1 MQSHHHTDVSPSRL
15 EWVLMA
21 LIWWLFLAM
30 VQVDWTVPWFEPDL
44 RPNRPAPLSAL
55 FLPLVF
61 LLHTYWL
68 IPHYVRTRQWGR
80 YALSLIALC
89 VLPEL
94 IRAAMYSNGSAAT
107 FRQAL
112 VGRDSLLFA
121 TLSPVTP
128 ALLLSFAYRFTRDWW
143 RYQRRI
149 EQLETQRLR
158 QEVQALKAQID
169 PHFLFNNLQALDEL
183 ISSDREDARTYLSA
197 LSNTCRYLIQ
207 SANRELVLWSEE
219 WTFVQDYLHLLEVRF
234 GDVYQFDVAGDPRSV
249 TDSMI
254 PPTSLQQLV
263 ENAVKHNQGLP
274 GQPLRVT
281 IRIEPHQVAVSN
293 QLRPRVSVRTSLG
306 TGLEL
311 LRSRYRLLSDRPVE
325 TSQDETTFR
334 VTIPLLEKPKA

>member
-1 MQSHHHTDVSPSRL
+1 
-15 EWVLMA
+15 MA

-30 VQVDWTVPWFEPDL
+30 VQVDWTAPWFEPDL

-68 IPHYVRTRQWGR
+68 IPRYVRTRKWGR
-80 YALSLIALC
+80 YAVALIGLC
-89 VLPEL
+89 LVPEI
-94 IRAAMYSNGSAAT
+94 IRAGLYSLNTAT
-107 FRQAL
+107 AFRQVL
-112 VGRDSLLFA
+112 FGRDSLLFA

-183 ISSDREDARTYLSA
+183 ISSDREDARIYLTA
-197 LSNTCRYLIQ
+197 LSNTCRYLIH
-207 SANRELVLWSEE
+207 SAKRDLVPWTEE
-219 WTFVQDYLHLLEVRF
+219 WTFVQDYLHLLGVRF
-234 GDVYQFDVAGDPRSV
+234 GDVYQYEVIGDPTSV
-249 TDSMI
+249 ANRMI
-254 PPTSLQQLV
+254 PPASLQQLV

-274 GQPLRVT
+274 GQPLRIT
-281 IRIEPHQVAVSN
+281 IRIEPHQVTVSN
-293 QLRPRVSVRTSLG
+293 QLRPRISVRTSLG
-306 TGLEL
+306 TGLDL

-325 TSQDETTFR
+325 ISQNETTFR